1 MTILPTLALRSFVG
15 FDNLFNELET
25 ISTQK
30 QNSFPAHDII
40 RLSDDEYEI
49 TFILL
54 NSLIQ
59 QLRYKSFLILLK
71 YFLNVLQG
79 NLPFFY
85 GFQL

>member
-49 TFILL
+49 TLA
-54 NSLIQ
+54 
-59 QLRYKSFLILLK
+59 
-71 YFLNVLQG
+71 V
-79 NLPFFY
+79 
-85 GFQL
+85 